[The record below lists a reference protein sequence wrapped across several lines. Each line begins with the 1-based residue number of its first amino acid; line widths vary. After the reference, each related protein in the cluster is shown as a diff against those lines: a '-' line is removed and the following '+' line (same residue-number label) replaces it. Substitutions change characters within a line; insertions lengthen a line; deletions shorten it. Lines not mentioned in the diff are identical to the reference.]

1 MEQNYEMEE
10 DVIDLGELLRL
21 LWNHALQIAAAGL
34 AAALLCLM
42 VCVFALTPRYEASV
56 NLIVNARQ
64 DGNASVTS
72 DNINS
77 ARNLID
83 TYAVVIKSN
92 IVLNDVIDQLGL
104 DMTYNELLSSVAV
117 DGIGSTQI
125 MSITVTNE
133 DPVLAGKIV
142 QAIADTAPAVIV
154 DKVEAGSC
162 KAVSDVEI
170 TTSPVF
176 PQTKK
181 YVLIAA
187 LGGIVAACGV
197 LVLNH
202 LLHNYIVDGED
213 VQKKLDLPVLG
224 LIPEV

>member
-1 MEQNYEMEE
+1 MEQNMDEYE
-10 DVIDLGELLRL
+10 IDLLELARL
-21 LWNHALQIAAAGL
+21 LWSHALQIAAAGI
-34 AAALLCLM
+34 AAAVICLL
-42 VCVFALTPRYEASV
+42 VCTFALTPRYQASI

-64 DGNASVTS
+64 DSNASVTS

-77 ARNLID
+77 ARNLIS

-92 IVLNDVIDQLGL
+92 IVLNDVIQQLGL
-104 DMTYNELLSSVAV
+104 DMTYRQLLSCVSVDSV
-117 DGIGSTQI
+117 GSTQI

-142 QAIADTAPAVIV
+142 QAIAKTAPDVIV

-162 KAVSDVEI
+162 KVVSDVE
-170 TTSPVF
+170 TTSSPVF

-181 YVLIAA
+181 YVLLSA
-187 LGGIVAACGV
+187 LGGILAACALFIV
-197 LVLNH
+197 EH
-202 LLHNYIVDGED
+202 LLHDYIVDSED
-213 VQKKLDLPVLG
+213 VQKKLALPVLG